1 MRSANWASNAQVAQS
16 STHQY
21 QEMYDTETV
30 RSSVVH
36 RSCEGRR
43 LSLTGIGSSHAR
55 IVLLPDER
63 EIVWFGSLSMRF
75 MIGRREAW
83 RSLHSSSIRSSHA
96 SSPRRYTGT
105 STRTGIPTCSRAKS
119 AFGSEMRSASPGPA
133 TLSSIPATCRI
144 SSGTLAMRRRGH
156 LRSSLPQ
163 GSPGT
168 LGDRTATSA
177 SQRRSTRL

>member
-1 MRSANWASNAQVAQS
+1 MVQQSVSLLKRHPGIECQVARR

-30 RSSVVH
+30 RSSVIH

-43 LSLTGIGSSHAR
+43 LSLTVLGSSHAR
-55 IVLLPDER
+55 LVLLPDER
-63 EIVWFGSLSMRF
+63 EIVWFGTLSMRF
-75 MIGRREAW
+75 MIGRRETR

-105 STRTGIPTCSRAKS
+105 STRTSIPTCSRAKP
-119 AFGSEMRSASPGPA
+119 AFRSEMRSASPGPA
-133 TLSSIPATCRI
+133 TLSSILTTCRT

-156 LRSSLPQ
+156 
-163 GSPGT
+163 
-168 LGDRTATSA
+168 
-177 SQRRSTRL
+177 